1 MLTVIKDSIL
11 ALLYPENCRICVQSV
26 ERSADGVACA
36 ECWSATRIFD
46 ANDVLCS
53 KCGAFLRRSEAPVEA
68 SCQLCSELNFDL
80 ARSAGIYEKA
90 LAESVLELKK
100 TPFVSKRVFEF
111 LLAAYR
117 AANFENIDV
126 IVPVPL
132 SARRLRE
139 RGFNQAE
146 VIASLLA
153 RRTGKILDA
162 HSLVRTRHT
171 PMHRAAMDRKGRELS
186 VRNAFKVVRPKL
198 IAGKNILLVD
208 DILTTGSTASFCAKA
223 LKKSGA
229 SRINVLTLAR
239 AA

>member
-1 MLTVIKDSIL
+1 MFAVIKDSL
-11 ALLYPENCRICVQSV
+11 LDLLYPENCRVCGQSV
-26 ERSADGVACA
+26 ERSDDGVACA
-36 ECWSATRIFD
+36 DCWTATRVFD
-46 ANDVLCS
+46 VNDVLCS
-53 KCGAFLRRSEAPVEA
+53 KCGSFLRESEIPVETF
-68 SCQLCSELNFDL
+68 CQRCDDLNFDT

-100 TPFVSKRVFEF
+100 TPHISKRVSELLFDAYIKASFED
-111 LLAAYR
+111 AG
-117 AANFENIDV
+117 V

-132 SARRLRE
+132 SDRRQRE

-146 VIASLLA
+146 VIASLVA
-153 RRTGKILDA
+153 KRTGKRLDA
-162 HSLVRTRHT
+162 HTLVRTRHT

-198 IAGKNILLVD
+198 IAGRNILLVD
-208 DILTTGSTASFCAKA
+208 DIFTTGSTASFCGKA

-229 SRINVLTLAR
+229 AKVNVLTLAR